1 MQTGHDVLEVIFHR
15 GSWRIAQEDMEFGPF
30 STEAEAIETARS
42 WVERAEKDGHRLS
55 VVIRGGQ
62 PSYEV
67 FRQ

>member
-1 MQTGHDVLEVIFHR
+1 MQTGHDVPEVIFK
-15 GSWRIAQEDMEFGPF
+15 GTWRIATEDQEFGPY
-30 STEAEAIETARS
+30 SSEEEAVETARR
-42 WVERAEKDGHRLS
+42 WADDAERQGQHLS